1 MFDMAPVSLWLEDY
15 SALKQ
20 MFDAWRAE
28 GVTDLRAHLLAH
40 PEFVPLCAASFKV
53 LRVNRRTLEIYAAKS
68 QEELV
73 SRMHEVFRGDM
84 FENMARELE
93 QMWSGMLG
101 ITTQTVNYA
110 LDGRRLDI
118 QVTARVV
125 EGHEQ
130 TWDRV
135 LVSIQDVTESLQM
148 QNRLVRSE
156 QYGRDLFDYSP
167 VSLWVEDFSAVK
179 VLIDDVRSRGIQ
191 DFRVFLSV
199 HPEFVERCMR
209 EIRVINVNQQT
220 LTMFDANSKD
230 QLLSRLGDVFRDEM
244 RDCFAEQLID
254 LWNGKTTQQRE
265 VINYSLNGNLINIHL
280 QFAVLPDHLDT
291 WGLVLVSLVDITA
304 RKKAEAYLEYLGKHD
319 SLTQLRNRAF
329 YMEELN
335 RLSRKGP
342 WPVSIL
348 AIDLNGLKKINDDEG
363 HVAGDAMLRRAG
375 EVLRKVVDAG
385 ACAART
391 GGDEFAMLLPG
402 ADERHA
408 QAMVDRIASVLELN
422 NQFYTG
428 HKLSMAIGAATCQS
442 SQDLEAALI
451 RADRAMYVEKAR
463 YYQENHLERRKSPT

>member
-1 MFDMAPVSLWLEDY
+1 MFEMAPVSLWLEDY

-53 LRVNRRTLEIYAAKS
+53 LRVNRRTLEIYAAKN
-68 QEELV
+68 QQELV

-118 QVTARVV
+118 QVTARVLD
-125 EGHEQ
+125 GHEE

-135 LVSIQDVTESLQM
+135 LVSINDITESLQM
-148 QNRLVRSE
+148 QNRLVSSE

-179 VLIDDVRSRGIQ
+179 VLIDEVRDRGIQ

-220 LTMFDANSKD
+220 LTMFEAKNKEE
-230 QLLSRLGDVFRDEM
+230 LLSRLGDVFRDEM

-254 LWNGKTTQQRE
+254 LWNGKTTQLRE
-265 VINYSLNGNLINIHL
+265 VVNYSLSGNLINIHL

-348 AIDLNGLKKINDDEG
+348 AIDLNGLKLINDEEG

-375 EVLRKVVDAG
+375 EVLGKVVDAG

-402 ADERHA
+402 ADERQA
-408 QAMVDRIASVLELN
+408 QAVLDRIASVLELN

-428 HKLSMAIGAATCQS
+428 HKLSMAIGVATCQS
-442 SQDLEAALI
+442 HHDLEAALI

-463 YYQENHLERRKSPT
+463 YYHDNHLERRKNPS